1 MKTENKPYQDLIY
14 TSVYKQS
21 KAIQLTQTAFSRPC
35 EKKAEDEGWKRIVDC
50 ISKLP
55 SSVASLTF
63 ESWSIQIVAFVRP
76 LDKAQEVSV

>member
-1 MKTENKPYQDLIY
+1 M
-14 TSVYKQS
+14 YKQS
-21 KAIQLTQTAFSRPC
+21 KAIQLTQTAFLHLC

-63 ESWSIQIVAFVRP
+63 ESWFIQPAAFVGPR
-76 LDKAQEVSV
+76 DKAQEVSV